1 MEINLKNEV
10 YKRAKIFADNLKNE
24 RISKNLTQKQLANS
38 IGITTQSYQAY
49 EAGITLPTTENLLK
63 LTIVLDISL
72 DDLFEL
78 K

>member
-63 LTIVLDISL
+63 LAIVLDISL

>member
-1 MEINLKNEV
+1 MEINLKTAV
-10 YKRAKIFADNLKNE
+10 YKRAKTFADNLKNE
-24 RISKNLTQKQLANS
+24 RIGKKLTQKQLANS

-63 LTIVLDISL
+63 LSIVLDISL
-72 DDLFEL
+72 DDLFDI